1 MEKKKLIIIDV
12 QNDFITGSLGT
23 EEARRMLPRLLEKV
37 SRFSGEIL
45 LTQDSHSDNY
55 PDTQE
60 GKLLPVSH
68 CIIGTEGWEFH
79 RDLEKLRAERNAKV
93 YRKPCFGSVSLV
105 DDLKDA
111 YEKEL
116 LDSVELVGICTD
128 ICVVSNALMIK
139 SALPEL
145 PVYVD
150 ASCCAGVTPEKHKA
164 ALEVMESC
172 QVIVTGKDIDL

>member
-128 ICVVSNALMIK
+128 ICVVSNALLLK
-139 SALPEL
+139 AYLPQMRI
-145 PVYVD
+145 VVD
-150 ASCCAGVTPEKHKA
+150 AGCCAGVTPKTHQA
-164 ALEVMESC
+164 ALETMKMC
-172 QVIVTGKDIDL
+172 QIEVV

>member
-1 MEKKKLIIIDV
+1 MKKIYDPNKIKKAVNHSIYK
-12 QNDFITGSLGT
+12 
-23 EEARRMLPRLLEKV
+23 EMLYSTNVPLFLLAYAP
-37 SRFSGEIL
+37 GEIVAA
-45 LTQDSHSDNY
+45 
-55 PDTQE
+55 PWQE
-60 GKLLPVSH
+60 Q
-68 CIIGTEGWEFH
+68 
-79 RDLEKLRAERNAKV
+79 
-93 YRKPCFGSVSLV
+93 PCFGSVSLV

-172 QVIVTGKDIDL
+172 QVIVTGKDSAL